1 MIAKLVKGRGF
12 RGALDYDLK
21 QEKGRVIDTNM
32 AGRTPRELAAEFGE
46 IRRLR
51 PKVDKAVLHVSL
63 SAAPGEKLS
72 DAQWREIGQR
82 YLQGMGFKDNQFLIT
97 RHTDTDHEH
106 IHILANRIT
115 FGGEVVSDSLDYSR
129 QERIVREIERQYQLE
144 QVAPS
149 HEAKRRAYT
158 RGEIEHGIRTGQPST
173 RMQLQSLCDGAAH
186 KCRDFSQY
194 VQRLEALGVELIP
207 VVQLQG
213 AKLSGLSYRL
223 DGVVMKGSDLGR
235 GYSPVGL
242 AKRGIGYE
250 QGRDF
255 EAVRRGIERAAPGAV
270 ERADRAVEAGQTPER
285 GGIGRSAGALGA
297 GHGRTG
303 GRDENHLGR
312 DSAEGPGAGREI
324 HRPDERSHQELEP
337 GRRASGTS
345 RLAVGDGR
353 AAAGVEPLRAGRDH
367 GPRYGGV
374 RERVLALGGAAE
386 VARDHA
392 GPEGG
397 GRPPQ
402 ARRDR
407 SLEAVQRQ
415 VKALGVARLEV
426 ALRQG
431 PGGEL
436 VKRSWS
442 AQELEQSVAWLKRM
456 NAQGH
461 DVFIRP
467 EGGHGLVLVDG
478 LQREALVGMAKE
490 GFTPA
495 AIIETGPERFQAWV
509 KLSEG
514 PLPAEVHDSAARAL
528 AKHYGGTLEKA
539 SGHTWGRLAGF
550 TNQAPALRK
559 DDRQPYVLAHDCPGR
574 TAAKAPAFLQHLAE
588 RMALQRV
595 QQERAARLEA
605 IRATPDHGWRRD
617 ALTVYRQQARQLL
630 AGHGL
635 EADFQRLDRAIATD
649 LAKSGRYSRQD
660 IERALREG
668 SPHIE
673 HGQPGGIEGHARRT
687 AAQAWN
693 APEVLEH
700 WQGRGREVQRQREL
714 GHAPGRGREGPSLG
728 R

>member
-32 AGRTPRELAAEFGE
+32 AGRTPRELASEFGE

-51 PKVDKAVLHVSL
+51 PKVGKAVLHVSL

-72 DAQWREIGQR
+72 DEQWREIGQR
-82 YLQGMGFKDNQFLIT
+82 YLRGMGFKDNQFLIT

-129 QERIVREIERQYQLE
+129 QERIVREIERVYRLE
-144 QVAPS
+144 RVAPS
-149 HEAKRRAYT
+149 HEAQRRAYT
-158 RGEIEHGIRTGQPST
+158 RGEIEHGIRTGEPST
-173 RMQLQSLCDGAAH
+173 RMHLHALCDAAAL
-186 KCRDFSQY
+186 KSRNFSDY
-194 VQRLEALGVELIP
+194 VQRLEAAGVELIP

-235 GYSPVGL
+235 GYTPAGL

-250 QGRDF
+250 QDRDF
-255 EAVRRGIERAAPGAV
+255 AAVRRSIERAAPGAA
-270 ERADRAVEAGQTPER
+270 ERADRAPEAGQAPER

-297 GHGRTG
+297 GHGRAG
-303 GRDENHLGR
+303 GRDKIHPGR
-312 DSAEGPGAGREI
+312 DPAKVQGAGREI
-324 HRPDERSHQELEP
+324 HRPDERSCSELEP
-337 GRRASGTS
+337 GCRAGGAS
-345 RLAVGDGR
+345 RDAVGIGR
-353 AAAGVEPLRAGRDH
+353 AAAGVAPLRAGRDDGPDH
-367 GPRYGGV
+367 GGP

-386 VARDHA
+386 VTRNHA

-397 GRPPQ
+397 GR
-402 ARRDR
+402 AAETRRDR

-415 VKALGVARLEV
+415 VRALGVARLEV
-426 ALRQG
+426 ALREAQ
-431 PGGEL
+431 GGEL

-456 NAQGH
+456 NARGH

-478 LQREALVGMAKE
+478 LQREALASMAKE

-495 AIIETGPERFQAWV
+495 ATIEAGPGHFQAWV
-509 KLSEG
+509 KLSDG
-514 PLPAEVHDSAARAL
+514 PLPAEVHDQAARTL
-528 AKHYGGTLEKA
+528 ARHYGGTLEKA
-539 SGHTWGRLAGF
+539 SSRSWGRLAGF
-550 TNQAPALRK
+550 THQAPALRK
-559 DDRQPYVLAHDCPGR
+559 EDRQPYVLAHESPGR
-574 TAAKAPAFLQHLAE
+574 VAAAAPAFLQHLAE
-588 RMALQRV
+588 GLERQRE

-605 IRATPDHGWRRD
+605 IRAAPDHVWQRD
-617 ALTVYRQQARQLL
+617 ALTVYRQQAQQLL
-630 AGHGL
+630 ARHGPT
-635 EADFQRLDRAIATD
+635 ADFERVDWAIATH
-649 LAKSGRYSRQD
+649 LAKSGRYSRQE
-660 IERALREG
+660 IEQALREA

-673 HGQPGGIEGHARRT
+673 HGQPGGIEGYARRT
-687 AAQAWN
+687 ATQAWN
-693 APEVLEH
+693 APEVLAH
-700 WQGRGREVQRQREL
+700 WQGRGREIQRQREL
-714 GHAPGRGREGPSLG
+714 GRAPERGREGPSHSL
-728 R
+728 